1 MLKRM
6 ALHAIAMALALLLT
20 GLSPSFLRAEDAME
34 TAGIAAGVTAGNMWF
49 IPIKAVSVSIGALSG
64 ALSFLLTGNADLS
77 KQIWEDTTQGPYVI
91 TPDVARQAVGDR
103 PELREKK

>member
-1 MLKRM
+1 
-6 ALHAIAMALALLLT
+6 
-20 GLSPSFLRAEDAME
+20 
-34 TAGIAAGVTAGNMWF
+34 MWF
-49 IPIKAVSVSIGALSG
+49 LPIKAISVSVGALSG

-91 TPDVARQAVGDR
+91 TPEVAKQAVGDR

>member
-1 MLKRM
+1 MLKRTT
-6 ALHAIAMALALLLT
+6 LHAIAMTLALLLT
-20 GLSPSFLRAEDAME
+20 GLSPSFLRAEDALE
-34 TAGIAAGVTAGNMWF
+34 TAGIATGVTAGNMWF

>member
-6 ALHAIAMALALLLT
+6 TLHAIAMALALLLT
-20 GLSPSFLRAEDAME
+20 GLSPSYLRSEDALE
-34 TAGIAAGVTAGNMWF
+34 TAGIATGVTAGNMWF